1 MANVTMA
8 ESKHTHAGDRTE
20 YRLYFIAAY
29 PFFLLAALIGRL
41 MPGRRRPSVS
51 NNLRPSV
58 FEEATEA
65 AHSVIPWIF
74 SGR

>member
-8 ESKHTHAGDRTE
+8 ESKHAHAGDRTE
-20 YRLYFIAAY
+20 YRLYFVAAY
-29 PFFLLAALIGRL
+29 PLFLIAALIGRL
-41 MPGRRRPSVS
+41 IPGRRRSLVS

-58 FEEATEA
+58 FQEATEA